1 MRVNLIGNFGSK
13 GLMQDAMILRG
24 LLTNVHGDSVQ
35 IRKIHHSMPQCPEAE
50 MNIFIEVINP
60 SLLPYA
66 AKNIWIPNTEWTYKT
81 WIPYISMVDEVWTK
95 TGEAYDIFSKH
106 TSKVKHIS
114 WTSID
119 KIFHDR
125 KNYHKAIV
133 LVGKNT
139 NRNPKP
145 VLQAYLR
152 IKETNPNLYALLPEL
167 VIPYNP
173 DHIKFHFPSDL
184 RDKVTLISKVLSE
197 TEYDDI
203 LKECGLAICT
213 SAAEGFGHAV
223 NEAMSSGCNLIV
235 SNILPFLE
243 LTDNRGL
250 FIATKEKIE
259 HPVFLGNLVDVS
271 VQDLMM
277 KLHGYANTSFKA
289 KEHISEKNRDVYEAR
304 HAKFVQSMQKRLT
317 TLKIEEYV
325 LANTF
330 PAEADLPDVSIVTLT
345 YNRRIF
351 MPLAQYSYMIQ
362 SYPEHKLEWVIVDDG
377 DDSIEDTLIGIPNV
391 KYIRLDT
398 KTSIGEKRNIGVQS
412 AMYDT
417 IVMMDDDDVY
427 PNNSVLHRVAMLGKE
442 PKKQCVF
449 TTTIPC
455 YDIQKHISFMNVP
468 PFGLPMAQRVSEAS
482 LAFTREFWEDRQ
494 FTDIQIAEG
503 NAFIHGR
510 EEMCR
515 EVSPQEVIVS
525 LVHSK
530 NTSSRKVPG
539 GEPNGCHYGFND
551 ELFAVVSLIG
561 DQLNTS
567 CQKETGGGG
576 ESSCVTSHG
585 DDGHQP
591 QAHPHQ
597 EPQDH
602 HHHHHAS
609 SGQPSQASGEPSS
622 S

>member
-1 MRVNLIGNFGSK
+1 MRINLIGNFGSK

-24 LLTNVHGDSVQ
+24 LLTNVHGDSLEM
-35 IRKIHHSMPQCPEAE
+35 RKVHHAMPQCAEAE
-50 MNIFIEVINP
+50 INIFLEVVNP
-60 SLLPYA
+60 SLLSYA

-81 WIPYISMVDEVWTK
+81 WIPYIKMVDEVWTK
-95 TGEAYDIFSKH
+95 TQEAYNIFSKLG
-106 TSKVKHIS
+106 SNVQYIG

-119 KIFHDR
+119 KVFHEK
-125 KNYHKAIV
+125 KNYHKAIF
-133 LVGKNT
+133 LVGKNL

-145 VLQAYLR
+145 VLQAYLK
-152 IKETNPNLYALLPEL
+152 IKETNPNLYRMIPDL

-173 DHIKFHFPSDL
+173 DFVQFYFPKEIE
-184 RDKVTLISKVLSE
+184 DKVTLISKVLTES
-197 TEYDDI
+197 EYDDL

-250 FIATKEKIE
+250 FIATKEKVE
-259 HPVFLGNLVDVS
+259 HPIFLGNLVDVS
-271 VQDLMM
+271 THDLML
-277 KLHGYANTSFKA
+277 KLHGYVNTSFKA
-289 KEHISEKNRDVYEAR
+289 KENISEKNRETYEVR
-304 HAKFVQSMQKRLT
+304 HSKFVQSMQKRLSE
-317 TLKIEEYV
+317 LKPEEYV
-325 LANTF
+325 LSKTF
-330 PAEADLPDVSIVTLT
+330 PPESDLPDVSIVTLT

-362 SYPEHKLEWVIVDDG
+362 SYPENKLEWVIVDDG

-391 KYIRLDT
+391 KYVRLDT
-398 KTSIGEKRNIGVQS
+398 KTSIGEKRNIGVQN
-412 AMYDT
+412 AMYNT

-427 PNNSVLHRVAMLGKE
+427 PNNSVLHRVAMLE
-442 PKKQCVF
+442 KQPRKHCVF

-468 PFGLPMAQRVSEAS
+468 PFGLPMAERVSEAS
-482 LAFTREFWEDRQ
+482 LAFTRLFWEDRK

-530 NTSSRKVPG
+530 NTSSRKVPD

-551 ELFAVVSLIG
+551 QLFSVVSEIG
-561 DQLNTS
+561 NQLNTS
-567 CQKETGGGG
+567 CQTETGGGG
-576 ESSCVTSHG
+576 GSSCGTCG
-585 DDGHQP
+585 DDVRP
-591 QAHPHQ
+591 
-597 EPQDH
+597 
-602 HHHHHAS
+602 
-609 SGQPSQASGEPSS
+609 
-622 S
+622 